1 MPKVGIVMGS
11 DSDMKVMGQAADML
25 EKLGVEYEMT
35 IISAHREPDV
45 FYEYAKSAED
55 RDFKVIIAGAGMAAH
70 LSDAGHWYPDDW
82 KGVGRTR
89 RTVFYRS
96 DAAWNSGCDR
106 SDRRREECGDPCGK
120 DSCHI

>member
-55 RDFKVIIAGAGMAAH
+55 R
-70 LSDAGHWYPDDW
+70 
-82 KGVGRTR
+82 
-89 RTVFYRS
+89 VF
-96 DAAWNSGCDR
+96 
-106 SDRRREECGDPCGK
+106 
-120 DSCHI
+120 

>member
-70 LSDAGHWYPDDW
+70 LPGMCAAIFPMPVIGIPMHTTSLG
-82 KGVGRTR
+82 GRDSLIR
-89 RTVFYRS
+89 LYRCQAVS
-96 DAAWNSGCDR
+96 R
-106 SDRRREECGDPCGK
+106 LLQ
-120 DSCHI
+120 